1 MNVIPLLIVALYI
14 VLLYGVS
21 WYSTKLNKGGI
32 LGYLLAG
39 RGLPPVLVATMIAG
53 LAIGGASTVGVAENA
68 YTKGISAGWYNGAW
82 GVAAMLVGLLG
93 AAKFRSLEANTIPEL
108 FERYFSTSGRVI
120 GVIGQIVVQLTITA
134 LQYIAGAAVL
144 TALMPNVFTL
154 ASGMMVTAVVFVGIT
169 LIGGYWAAGLSN
181 FINVI
186 VIYVGII
193 LGAIS
198 SVSNAGGMAALTAKL
213 PTQGHWFDP
222 LAGMG
227 TTVIIGWFAVMC
239 TMAFSTQAVVQ
250 ISFAAK
256 DAKAAKWGFLAGG
269 LLILPAGFLSA
280 IFGIV
285 AASQFVGIAP
295 TMALP
300 KVVMS
305 LSPWIAG
312 ITLAGLWAADVSTA
326 VGLLLGSSTL
336 VVEDIWKRFVQPEMS
351 EKQQMVV
358 SRLVILALSLLTYVL
373 AANVSGII
381 KTIAVGL
388 SLTTAYTIVLFAL
401 LYTPSLC
408 KKGSAFWT
416 VLVGLVVF
424 VAWIFMP
431 ASYRPVS
438 QLIYLEWIACLIT
451 FFLVYLIDR
460 RPVQISK
467 NS

>member
-1 MNVIPLLIVALYI
+1 
-14 VLLYGVS
+14 
-21 WYSTKLNKGGI
+21 
-32 LGYLLAG
+32 
-39 RGLPPVLVATMIAG
+39 
-53 LAIGGASTVGVAENA
+53 
-68 YTKGISAGWYNGAW
+68 
-82 GVAAMLVGLLG
+82 
-93 AAKFRSLEANTIPEL
+93 
-108 FERYFSTSGRVI
+108 
-120 GVIGQIVVQLTITA
+120 
-134 LQYIAGAAVL
+134 
-144 TALMPNVFTL
+144 
-154 ASGMMVTAVVFVGIT
+154 
-169 LIGGYWAAGLSN
+169 
-181 FINVI
+181 
-186 VIYVGII
+186 
-193 LGAIS
+193 
-198 SVSNAGGMAALTAKL
+198 
-213 PTQGHWFDP
+213 
-222 LAGMG
+222 
-227 TTVIIGWFAVMC
+227 
-239 TMAFSTQAVVQ
+239 MAFSTQAVVQ